1 MVGRSI
7 DQLYPP
13 TANREAR
20 TPGRTRLSVENLSL
34 TGVFDDIAF
43 HVDAGEVVAMAGL
56 VGAGRTEIARSIY
69 GLLAATQGRVVVD
82 GAEIASPSPRRM
94 LESGVFLLP
103 EDRDGEG
110 LITVDSIQR
119 NIVLPVLGRISLYG
133 LLNFAGERELA
144 QRYMMQLEIKAAS
157 PKQAVASLSGG
168 NRQKVVFG
176 KSLAIEPKVLILDE
190 PTHGIDIGTKSQ
202 IHRVIRDLADQGLAI
217 LLISSDLPEVLRLG
231 DRIIVI
237 ADGRLVA
244 EFDSAEATEEKVIRA
259 AIGQQ
264 DSAVM
269 A

>member
-1 MVGRSI
+1 
-7 DQLYPP
+7 
-13 TANREAR
+13 
-20 TPGRTRLSVENLSL
+20 
-34 TGVFDDIAF
+34 
-43 HVDAGEVVAMAGL
+43 
-56 VGAGRTEIARSIY
+56 
-69 GLLAATQGRVVVD
+69 
-82 GAEIASPSPRRM
+82 
-94 LESGVFLLP
+94 
-103 EDRDGEG
+103 
-110 LITVDSIQR
+110 
-119 NIVLPVLGRISLYG
+119 
-133 LLNFAGERELA
+133 
-144 QRYMMQLEIKAAS
+144 MMQLEIKAAS
-157 PKQAVASLSGG
+157 PRQAVASLSGG

-202 IHRVIRDLADQGLAI
+202 IHRVIHDLADKGLGI

-259 AIGQQ
+259 AIGQR